1 MYRALAIVIK
11 AGFHK
16 PLNLVGCFEFRCVLW
31 KPPLTGCADGLAGYE
46 LSAMCVVPGL
56 TACD

>member
-46 LSAMCVVPGL
+46 LDYLLCASSLV
-56 TACD
+56 